1 VDILRETGETAGGI
15 IARYDETLTILREV
29 AHRRRNATLRIYQPE
44 ATVAF
49 GRRDE
54 LNPGFGLGK
63 DKKAYRARPRIW
75 LGRNLYKRS

>member
-1 VDILRETGETAGGI
+1 MDILRETGETAGGI

-54 LNPGFGLGK
+54 LNPGFAQAVTRSEERRVGK
-63 DKKAYRARPRIW
+63 EC
-75 LGRNLYKRS
+75 RSWRSPLH

>member
-1 VDILRETGETAGGI
+1 MDILRETGETAGGI

-54 LNPGFGLGK
+54 LNPGFAQKHGF
-63 DKKAYRARPRIW
+63 
-75 LGRNLYKRS
+75 